1 MSAEMMEKRLAKYEV
16 INEAMQI
23 KCLGWFRNKVLIKE
37 SLGNKAG
44 EKNTH

>member
-1 MSAEMMEKRLAKYEV
+1 MMGKRLAKYEV
-16 INEAMQI
+16 ISEAMQM

-37 SLGNKAG
+37 SLKNKAR